1 MKKKQRT
8 KDDSIGLW
16 ERLILIVD
24 KGGMRSEFLTRLED
38 IKQSSY
44 VLEMPIRQS
53 GNASLSKGDVVE
65 VIYNRKDGAYTFKGS
80 IKDLFEGESNSIEVK
95 KLTEASRI
103 QRRQFVRLDIS
114 GDLDFRV
121 LESPENNEGS
131 ISQKF
136 HGSLLNISAGGVLFE
151 TETRIEA
158 DSLLILDFTLK
169 GHYPLSNILAV
180 VKRAEAL
187 DGDMYIVGSEFITNE
202 NRARYGLETLG
213 DFLPPGTGTFDD
225 NLQKLMVQFI
235 YKQQVELRKRGDFIN
250 E

>member
-1 MKKKQRT
+1 MKKKQPT
-8 KDDSIGLW
+8 KDDSIDLW
-16 ERLILIVD
+16 ERLILVVD
-24 KGGMRSEFLTRLED
+24 KGGKRSEFLTRLEN
-38 IKQSSY
+38 IKQNSY
-44 VLEMPIRQS
+44 ILEMPIRQS

-65 VIYNRKDGAYTFKGS
+65 VSYNKKDAAYTFKAS
-80 IKDLFEGESNSIEVK
+80 IKDLFEGESNSIEVE

-121 LESPENNEGS
+121 LESLEDNKGGL
-131 ISQKF
+131 SQKF

-180 VKRAEAL
+180 VKRAEAI
-187 DGDMYIVGSEFITNE
+187 DSETYIVGSEFITSE
-202 NRARYGLETLG
+202 NRTRYGLETLG

-235 YKQQVELRKRGDFIN
+235 YKQQVELRKRGCFIN